1 MFSMTSAETLGMIAI
16 CLLIGIPAV
25 MLLSMWAASAWPGYD
40 REREPHSG
48 SDLGAPG
55 HVFAERYERE
65 GYTSQLLRVQARI
78 PVIYR
83 PDPVE
88 PVRVCDPTSPY
99 RVELAQLVA
108 QAQRYVAPIP
118 TEAPVSPARHYSGT
132 VDTAARHSEYVGGHR
147 ALPEL
152 VAA

>member
-1 MFSMTSAETLGMIAI
+1 MLTLTSAETLGMIAI

-25 MLLSMWAASAWPGYD
+25 MMLAMWAAFMWPGHD

-48 SDLGAPG
+48 DDLGAPG

-65 GYTSQLLRVQARI
+65 GYVAQLTRVQARV

-83 PDPVE
+83 PDPLE

-99 RVELAQLVA
+99 RVELAELVA
-108 QAQRYVAPIP
+108 QAQRYVAP
-118 TEAPVSPARHYSGT
+118 APVSPARHYSGT
-132 VDTAARHSEYVGGHR
+132 IDTAARHSEYVGGHR